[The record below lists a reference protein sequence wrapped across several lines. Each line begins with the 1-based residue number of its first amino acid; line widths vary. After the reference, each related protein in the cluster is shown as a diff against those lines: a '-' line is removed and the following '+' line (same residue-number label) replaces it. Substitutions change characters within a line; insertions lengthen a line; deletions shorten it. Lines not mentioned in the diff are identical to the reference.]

1 MEYEYLEEGQAIN
14 ALIGIFTGLIVIVML
29 VVIGLVIAGKT
40 YSVNA
45 TDLADVN
52 TTDPTSYASMVTAIQ
67 NTFGAIGDASSFII
81 ILVLAVIGGLAIA
94 YVIGFSGGGTG
105 RSGAM

>member
-45 TDLADVN
+45 ADLTDVN
-52 TTDPTSYASMVTAIQ
+52 DTDPTSYASMVTAIQ

-94 YVIGFSGGGTG
+94 YVVGFSGGGSG

>member
-1 MEYEYLEEGQAIN
+1 MDYEYVEEGQAMN

-45 TDLADVN
+45 SDLADVN
-52 TTDPTSYASMVTAIQ
+52 DTDTTSYTSMITAIQ
-67 NTFGAIGDASSFII
+67 NTFAAIGDASSFII

-105 RSGAM
+105 RAGAM

>member
-1 MEYEYLEEGQAIN
+1 MEYNYLEEGQAIN

-45 TDLADVN
+45 ADLADVN
-52 TTDPTSYASMVTAIQ
+52 TVDPTSYGSIQTAIQ
-67 NTFGAIGDASSFII
+67 NSFGAIGDASSFII

-94 YVIGFSGGGTG
+94 YVVGFSGGGAG
-105 RSGAM
+105 REGAM

>member
-1 MEYEYLEEGQAIN
+1 MEYDYVEQGQAIN

-45 TDLADVN
+45 ADLVDVN
-52 TTDPTSYASMVTAIQ
+52 DTDPTSYDSMVLAIQ

-105 RSGAM
+105 RTGAM